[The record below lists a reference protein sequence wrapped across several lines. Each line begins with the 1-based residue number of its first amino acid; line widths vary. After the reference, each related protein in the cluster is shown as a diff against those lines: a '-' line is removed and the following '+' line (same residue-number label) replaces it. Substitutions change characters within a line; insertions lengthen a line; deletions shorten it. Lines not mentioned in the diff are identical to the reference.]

1 MKAIAWPQVSFFV
14 AAQIALKSGL
24 IRISDGLEWTGKT
37 ARRKVRLPQVT
48 QQALPAP
55 ARHCVSLVGAGP
67 GCADLLTLRGAQR
80 LQSADIIFYDRLI
93 DTGILD
99 LAPKQAT
106 RIYVGKSPGHHVWPQ
121 QKISKA
127 LVQAALQ
134 GKRVVRLKCGDP
146 GVFARGAEEADALRT
161 AGLAFEIIPGVTAAS
176 ACAAH
181 VGMFMTERGVVDTLV
196 LTTATSEENKL
207 SPDWTQYLHRGSR
220 NAIYMGVNAA
230 PRISDQI
237 SMFEFHTEI
246 QVTIVSKFGDPD
258 ARSFNCRGSELAEI
272 FVSND
277 IQNPAVIFLTL
288 AKSSRKSEFD
298 LHLDRQVQLA

>member
-1 MKAIAWPQVSFFV
+1 
-14 AAQIALKSGL
+14 
-24 IRISDGLEWTGKT
+24 
-37 ARRKVRLPQVT
+37 
-48 QQALPAP
+48 
-55 ARHCVSLVGAGP
+55 
-67 GCADLLTLRGAQR
+67 
-80 LQSADIIFYDRLI
+80 
-93 DTGILD
+93 
-99 LAPKQAT
+99 
-106 RIYVGKSPGHHVWPQ
+106 
-121 QKISKA
+121 
-127 LVQAALQ
+127 
-134 GKRVVRLKCGDP
+134 
-146 GVFARGAEEADALRT
+146 VFARGAEEAEALRT

-220 NAIYMGVNAA
+220 IAIYMGVHAA

-237 SMFEFHTEI
+237 SKFEFHTEI
-246 QVTIVSKFGDPD
+246 QVTIVSKFGEPD

-288 AKSSRKSEFD
+288 TKSSRKSEFD
-298 LHLDRQVQLA
+298 LHLDRRVALLHKSDYRGFTT